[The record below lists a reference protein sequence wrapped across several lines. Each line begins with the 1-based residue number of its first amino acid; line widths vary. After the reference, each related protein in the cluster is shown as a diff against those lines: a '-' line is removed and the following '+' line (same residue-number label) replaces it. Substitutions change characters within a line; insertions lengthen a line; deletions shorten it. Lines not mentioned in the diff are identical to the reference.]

1 MECEQCMD
9 ELTAYLD
16 GELSEARTGEVKAHT
31 ASCPS
36 CAAELKALKEAAELV
51 DSRMPAVELRP
62 AVWQGVRGRISSME
76 APDPPVGLIGFIE
89 MHRWTTAA
97 AALAATFT
105 LVIALW
111 SFVRFEQSQKHL
123 ERYMNAYIQQREAQN
138 ASITPSPK
146 IPPGQESAPVTI
158 RSLVYRGGY
167 EGNPFLQVDSV
178 PESNPFTVE
187 AQR

>member
-16 GELSEARTGEVKAHT
+16 GELSEARTGQVKAHM

-36 CAAELKALKEAAELV
+36 CAAELQALKEAAEFV
-51 DSRMPAVELRP
+51 ESRVHGVELRP
-62 AVWQGVRGRISSME
+62 ELWQGIRGRISGVE
-76 APDPPVGLIGFIE
+76 APEPVVGLIGFIE
-89 MHRWTTAA
+89 IHRWTAA
-97 AALAATFT
+97 ATALGATFALA
-105 LVIALW
+105 IGLW
-111 SFVRFEQSQKHL
+111 SYVRYEQSQKQL

-138 ASITPSPK
+138 ASITPAPK
-146 IPPGQESAPVTI
+146 VPPEQESAPARFSPI
-158 RSLVYRGGY
+158 VYRGGY

-178 PESNPFTVE
+178 PESNPFRVE